1 MTAIVFVQLIAG
13 LLLLI
18 AGAELL
24 IRGAARMAERLGI
37 TPLIVGLTVVAF
49 GTSAPEM
56 AVSVQ
61 AAFKGSGDIVVGNVV
76 GSNIFNVLVILG
88 MSALVVPLLVS
99 RQLVRLDVP
108 VMIGASLL
116 AFGLALDQRLG
127 RLDGVLLFGAVLV
140 YTGVLIR
147 LARRQAQPPA
157 EAAAHRVEGGLRT
170 WLRDSLLVLA
180 GVGLLVLG
188 ADWLVE
194 AAVAVARA
202 FGLSELLIGLTLIA
216 AGTSLPELATSV
228 LAALKGQ
235 RDIAVGNI
243 VGSNIFNLLAVLGLA
258 ALVSPSPISVSPTA
272 LALDLPVM
280 LAVALACLPIFFANY
295 RISRGEGLLFLLY
308 YGAYVA
314 YLLLF
319 NTGRPVAGQF
329 GDAVLGYALPVTAAI
344 LLFLAARS
352 WRRPV

>member
-1 MTAIVFVQLIAG
+1 MTPITFAYLIVG

-24 IRGAARMAERLGI
+24 VRGAARMAGRLGI

-61 AAFKGSGDIVVGNVV
+61 AALKGSGDIAVGNVV

-88 MSALVVPLLVS
+88 LSALIVPLLVS

-116 AFGLALDQRLG
+116 AFALALDQRLG
-127 RLDGVLLFGAVLV
+127 RLDGAILFGGILI
-140 YTGVLIR
+140 YTGVLIW
-147 LARRQAQPPA
+147 LARR
-157 EAAAHRVEGGLRT
+157 EAARAPADADAGLDSGLRA
-170 WLRDSLLVLA
+170 WLRDALLVLA

-194 AAVAVARA
+194 GAVVLARA
-202 FGLSELLIGLTLIA
+202 LGLSELLIGLTLIA
-216 AGTSLPELATSV
+216 AGTSLPELATSL

-235 RDIAVGNI
+235 REIAVGNI

-258 ALVSPSPISVSPTA
+258 ALVSPVPISVSPTA
-272 LALDLPVM
+272 LALDFPVM
-280 LAVALACLPIFFANY
+280 LAVAIACLPIFFANY
-295 RISRGEGLLFLLY
+295 RISRPEGLLFLLY
-308 YGAYVA
+308 YCAYIG

-319 NTGRPVAGQF
+319 NTGRPIAGQL
-329 GDAVLGYALPVTAAI
+329 GDALLAYALPLTAAI
-344 LLFLAARS
+344 LLILAARA
-352 WRRPV
+352 WRRQA